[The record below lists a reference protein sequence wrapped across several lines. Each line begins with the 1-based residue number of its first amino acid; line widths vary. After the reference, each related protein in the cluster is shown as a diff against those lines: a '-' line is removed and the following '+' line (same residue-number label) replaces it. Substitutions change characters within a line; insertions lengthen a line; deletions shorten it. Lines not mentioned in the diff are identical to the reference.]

1 MAFYNLSTTFQHTT
15 VYFLLLVHKKMCH
28 IPTCVPLAL
37 TTLVCVCHIPTCV
50 PLALTTLVCVCHIP
64 ICVLLAAGIRGPG
77 DRLRVPADG
86 WQAGHVDLPGAA
98 RGGRE
103 HTEPHTYQ
111 HHLL

>member
-15 VYFLLLVHKKMCH
+15 LYFLLLVHKKMCH

-50 PLALTTLVCVCHIP
+50 
-64 ICVLLAAGIRGPG
+64 LLAAGIRGPR
-77 DRLRVPADG
+77 DRLRVPADR

-98 RGGRE
+98 RGGGE